1 MKLNAEEQKFT
12 INNLIG
18 QKTKNV
24 FIEGNIII
32 PDVKPDILR
41 TIDSTGNICIYK
53 KDVMDGKV
61 KIDGGINLYL
71 IYLPDSDVDT
81 QRGINT
87 TLDFSQL
94 IEVEECKSNMDM
106 NSVFKIKQIECNV
119 LNGRKVKVK
128 VEMEIII
135 QIYSREEI
143 NFFSDVGNINNIQ
156 MLKEQMQIN
165 TLIGCG
171 EAKLNARDTIAYTGA
186 ENLVEILKVNLNI
199 VNKETKISFNKV
211 LIKADLNVKII
222 YLTDIGEVNVLNSNI
237 PVIGF
242 VDIPNVIDENIV
254 ITSYEIRNMLIKPK
268 LGNEHTIDLDIEVG
282 AYCSA
287 YGIAN
292 LELIQDMYSTEE
304 NIEFTTNNIEIESNK
319 CVRKTIFNINE
330 SISIPEISNNKI
342 YDVDIKPVLNNVN
355 ILNKKIIYEGE
366 IILKFLFD
374 SNMNSGIEVKRYVC
388 PFNFE
393 MEDDCIK
400 NSQKVDTEI
409 ECLSGDYTIISD
421 GNIDCKIDLQFNTE
435 ISDIQQIRLID
446 KINVSN
452 ELGESNCNM
461 VIHRIKQGD
470 TLWNIAKKYKT
481 TVENIIKINSL
492 EDDNLNIG
500 KKIYIQRNSN
510 NKKSIA

>member
-1 MKLNAEEQKFT
+1 MNLNTEEQKFT
-12 INNLIG
+12 INNLKG
-18 QKTKNV
+18 KKTKTAMV
-24 FIEGNIII
+24 EGNIII
-32 PDVKPDILR
+32 PDVKPDILN

-53 KDVMDGKV
+53 KEVLDGKV

-71 IYLPDSDVDT
+71 IYLPDSDIDIK
-81 QRGINT
+81 RGINT
-87 TLDFSQL
+87 TLDFSQI
-94 IEVEECKSNMDM
+94 IEIEGCKSGMDA
-106 NSVFKIKQIECNV
+106 NTSIEIKQIECNV
-119 LNGRKVKVK
+119 LNGRKINAK
-128 VEMEIII
+128 VEIEISI
-135 QIYSREEI
+135 QIYSKEEV
-143 NFFSDVGNINNIQ
+143 NFLSGVENINNIQ
-156 MLKEQMQIN
+156 TLKEPIQIN
-165 TLIGCG
+165 KLIGYG
-171 EAKLNARDTIAYTGA
+171 ETKINAKDSISYSSADS
-186 ENLVEILKVNLNI
+186 LVEILKANVCIL
-199 VNKETKISFNKV
+199 NKEVKISYNKV
-211 LIKADLNVKII
+211 FIKADLNVKIM
-222 YLTDIGEVNVLNSNI
+222 YLTETGEINVLNSNI
-237 PVIGF
+237 PVVGF
-242 VDIPNVIDENIV
+242 IDIPNIAEKDIV
-254 ITSYEIRNMLIKPK
+254 VSNYEIRNIVIKPS
-268 LGNEHTIDLDIEVG
+268 LGNEHVVDVEVEVEASVFTYSIVNIE
-282 AYCSA
+282 
-287 YGIAN
+287 I
-292 LELIQDMYSTEE
+292 IQDMYSTEE
-304 NIEFTTNNIEIESNK
+304 NIEFSANNIEIETSK
-319 CVRKTIFNINE
+319 IIKKMTFNINQNV
-330 SISIPEISNNKI
+330 SIPEISNNKI

-374 SNMNSGIEVKRYVC
+374 SNMNSGIEIKRYVC

-400 NSQKVDTEI
+400 DSQKVDTEI

-461 VIHRIKQGD
+461 VIHRIQQGD